1 MNDLIQKLPFLLF
14 RIKFSQKIWYNDI
27 RKENI
32 DGEKRR
38 KDKDMKNFELNVSK
52 EEKFYTPFPG
62 PIADKV
68 SDWLTRNNVEN
79 KVLNSDEVPEDV
91 QRWSDYHGR
100 KSVWCVA
107 YVCCGIQSEEL
118 MEAVNEKRGIP
129 AKEW

>member
-1 MNDLIQKLPFLLF
+1 
-14 RIKFSQKIWYNDI
+14 
-27 RKENI
+27 
-32 DGEKRR
+32 
-38 KDKDMKNFELNVSK
+38 MKNFELHVSN

-68 SDWLTRNNVEN
+68 SDWLTRNGVEN
-79 KVLNSDEVPEDV
+79 KVLDSDEVPEGV
-91 QRWSDYHGR
+91 QRWFDYHGR

-118 MEAVNEKRGIP
+118 MEAVNAKRGIP